1 MKLQYL
7 TSAQM
12 GTCPAEVD
20 MATGTVSVNRSVW
33 DGYTAIQQRFM
44 LLHEEGHY
52 RLQTDSEEKADEYA
66 IRRMYG
72 TFPQSLKTV
81 VRQIGSIPFI
91 SPARL
96 ESLYRAALRIDAKE
110 NRNEKAINE
119 LNRLKMNVITK
130 TRKRPFNGAR
140 RIDGGVG
147 DLQNPGENGLGDNGN
162 GGNGDMLGG
171 GNAPQNDAQKR
182 PVVFFNVRHHRAA
195 FTNIL
200 LCAIIVILLVKL
212 NK

>member
-1 MKLQYL
+1 
-7 TSAQM
+7 
-12 GTCPAEVD
+12 
-20 MATGTVSVNRSVW
+20 
-33 DGYTAIQQRFM
+33 
-44 LLHEEGHY
+44 
-52 RLQTDSEEKADEYA
+52 
-66 IRRMYG
+66 MYG

-130 TRKRPFNGAR
+130 TRKQPFNGSR
-140 RIDGGVG
+140 RIDGGTG
-147 DLQNPGENGLGDNGN
+147 EDIENPGENNNGN
-162 GGNGDMLGG
+162 GGDMLGG
-171 GNAPQNDAQKR
+171 GNTPQNRIQKQQ
-182 PVVFFNVRHHRAA
+182 PVVFFNVRQHRAA
-195 FTNIL
+195 MTNIL

>member
-1 MKLQYL
+1 MKIQYL

-81 VRQIGSIPFI
+81 IRQIGSIPFI
-91 SPARL
+91 SPSRL
-96 ESLYRAALRIDAKE
+96 EALYRAALRIDAKE
-110 NRNEKAINE
+110 NGNKEAINE

-130 TRKRPFNGAR
+130 TRKQPFNGSR
-140 RIDGGVG
+140 RIDGGTG
-147 DLQNPGENGLGDNGN
+147 EGIENPGENNNGN
-162 GGNGDMLGG
+162 GGDMLGG
-171 GNAPQNDAQKR
+171 GNTPQNRIQR
-182 PVVFFNVRHHRAA
+182 QQPMMFFNVRQQRSRM
-195 FTNIL
+195 TNIL

>member
-1 MKLQYL
+1 
-7 TSAQM
+7 
-12 GTCPAEVD
+12 
-20 MATGTVSVNRSVW
+20 
-33 DGYTAIQQRFM
+33 M

-119 LNRLKMNVITK
+119 LNILKMNVITK
-130 TRKRPFNGAR
+130 QRKQPFNGSR
-140 RIDGGVG
+140 RIDGGTG
-147 DLQNPGENGLGDNGN
+147 EGIENPGENNNGN
-162 GGNGDMLGG
+162 GGDMLGG
-171 GNAPQNDAQKR
+171 GNTPQNRIQKQQ
-182 PVVFFNVRHHRAA
+182 PVVFFNVRQHRAA
-195 FTNIL
+195 MTNIL

>member
-1 MKLQYL
+1 MKIQYL

-12 GTCPAEVD
+12 GACPAEVD
-20 MATGTVSVNRSVW
+20 IATGTVSVNRSVW
-33 DGYTAIQQRFM
+33 DGYTDIQQRFM

-119 LNRLKMNVITK
+119 LNILKMNVITK
-130 TRKRPFNGAR
+130 QRKQPFNGSR
-140 RIDGGVG
+140 RIDGGTG
-147 DLQNPGENGLGDNGN
+147 EGIENPGENNNGN
-162 GGNGDMLGG
+162 GGDMLGG
-171 GNAPQNDAQKR
+171 GNTPQNHIQKQQ
-182 PVVFFNVRHHRAA
+182 PVVFFNVRQHRAA
-195 FTNIL
+195 MTNIL